1 MKNYIKQD
9 FILSIQR
16 MSSDHQKVFG
26 KVLSHASRPGAYLSL
41 MTVFSLVDSLQE
53 FSFSHHDEMSQLC
66 IDFDTLLIHLLDLPP
81 SQCLAHMIQ
90 AAEDEV
96 AHQRDQGIPVE
107 CIVGVYDSSL
117 MCLRQKIDYKRLLSR
132 LSKSPTPIDD
142 SILLEYMVRVEEH
155 VLTLMQYKSLTPYRI
170 RHIEN
175 FRYNSTLIARLF
187 LRVDRGVIS
196 SNQRRALTEVIL
208 GFKVN
213 PDIETRIMRAIQALK
228 SKWMLLFTHALYE
241 ACRPNQRQDERSY
254 LEKMIKQDQS
264 ITLTSDEACQCLLL
278 EPCAQLLFDLSKK
291 ESLDVVH
298 YCAIAGVMPS
308 PQKIDEFCLQHRA
321 ASVRGSGDI
330 QSNIAFLTQPSVR
343 SSDDIQ
349 SNIAFLTRLSDG
361 RKCFM
366 SQAHHQD
373 ALLLDFKA
381 SCSSLSNL
389 QNYLLS
395 HQMMIKKHQCYTDP
409 TFCVWYQGE
418 LWWVLKLNDIKD
430 PGIQSILNQ
439 ASLAVVSHEE
449 PRLTCFSDQP
459 LDQREVMIKYQKG
472 RGLKSKELESS
483 MVQRAFIE
491 HRHDSAQAQRQFDQ
505 WFGLTLQ
512 TN

>member
-1 MKNYIKQD
+1 MKNYIERCISSTSAQSYSSNRED
-9 FILSIQR
+9 IIARVILSIQG
-16 MSSDHQKVFG
+16 MSSNHQEVFD
-26 KVLSHASRPGAYLSL
+26 KVLSHASAPGAYLSL
-41 MTVFSLVDSLQE
+41 MTVFSLVESLQA
-53 FSFSHHDEMSQLC
+53 FSSSYSDDMSQLSP
-66 IDFDTLLIHLLDLPP
+66 DFDTLLIHLLDLSP

-90 AAEDEV
+90 AAEEEV
-96 AHQRDQGIPVE
+96 AHQMKQGIPVE
-107 CIVGVYDSSL
+107 CIVGLYDSNL
-117 MCLRQKIDYKRLLSR
+117 AWLKQKIDYKRLLLK
-132 LSKSPTPIDD
+132 LSKSPTPMDD
-142 SILLEYMVRVEEH
+142 SILLEYMVRVEKH
-155 VLTLMQYKSLTPYRI
+155 VLTLMQDESLTPCRI

-175 FRYNSTLIARLF
+175 FRDNSTLIARLF
-187 LRVDRGVIS
+187 LRVDRGVIGS
-196 SNQRRALTEVIL
+196 KKRWALTQVIL
-208 GFKVN
+208 QFKVN
-213 PDIETRIMRAIQALK
+213 SDIETRIMRAIQALK

-254 LEKMIKQDQS
+254 LEEMIKQDQS
-264 ITLTSDEACQCLLL
+264 ITLTSEEACQCLLL
-278 EPCAQLLFDLSKK
+278 EPCTQLLFDLSKK

-321 ASVRGSGDI
+321 ASVRGSDNI
-330 QSNIAFLTQPSVR
+330 QSNV
-343 SSDDIQ
+343 
-349 SNIAFLTRLSDG
+349 AFLTRLSNG

-366 SQAHHQD
+366 NQEYNKDS
-373 ALLLDFKA
+373 LLLDFKS

-395 HQMMIKKHQCYTDP
+395 NQMMLKKQQCYTDP

-418 LWWVLKLNDIKD
+418 LWWVLKLNDIQD

-439 ASLAVVSHEE
+439 ASLAVVSHED
-449 PRLTCFSDQP
+449 PRLTCASGP
-459 LDQREVMIKYQKG
+459 LK
-472 RGLKSKELESS
+472 LKELESS

-491 HRHDSAQAQRQFDQ
+491 HRHDSPQAQRQFDQ